1 MCQDPGSMGVRVSLS
16 RHPKPPPENPCLI
29 LSAVPTAPSDRSL
42 RPTRRFIVQLV
53 GRAFDLLRQ
62 AAPEAV
68 AAIDQVDSWNHGG
81 GGPTTCG
88 AEEIKVESNKKN
100 LPPG

>member
-1 MCQDPGSMGVRVSLS
+1 MPRPRQHGGKGVFIKA
-16 RHPKPPPENPCLI
+16 PKAPPENPCLI